1 MAIRNQ
7 LSGAF
12 AGRLGM
18 AFAAEILLGGVL
30 PLILLARK
38 SLRQRADVLCV
49 ASLLAVVGVAYNRMN
64 VVLFAM
70 TFRGRMPWGAPESY
84 MPSIVEWGVSIGLI
98 AATIFLFGLAARLM
112 PVLSQA
118 AAQPRHIEPM
128 TPDPWLEAHSY
139 LRPLADLSA
148 QVDRAA
154 AGIDVLDARIPDWE
168 DYRADF
174 LAGVPLLS
182 SADAAVDLEPGG
194 RMAAALLERLASGTS
209 SGNGSRPRP
218 ARSTR
223 NCGASR
229 RSRAASRTF
238 CWATRRSA
246 PPFPGL
252 LRYLA
257 WTAMARFLRP
267 VVNAFDGWRDEER
280 WLRRYCPTCG
290 SLPAM
295 AQLVGVDPGRMRL
308 LSCGCCGTRWQ
319 FKRTGCPFCETDSQ
333 RLASVT
339 IEGEP
344 GLRIDH
350 CESCGGYLKTYDG
363 QGNET
368 LLLSDWSSLHLD
380 LIAHDR
386 GLKRLAASLYE
397 FEPVRHP

>member
-1 MAIRNQ
+1 
-7 LSGAF
+7 
-12 AGRLGM
+12 
-18 AFAAEILLGGVL
+18 
-30 PLILLARK
+30 
-38 SLRQRADVLCV
+38 
-49 ASLLAVVGVAYNRMN
+49 
-64 VVLFAM
+64 
-70 TFRGRMPWGAPESY
+70 
-84 MPSIVEWGVSIGLI
+84 
-98 AATIFLFGLAARLM
+98 
-112 PVLSQA
+112 
-118 AAQPRHIEPM
+118 M
-128 TPDPWLEAHSY
+128 TPDPWLDAHSY

-148 QVDRAA
+148 QVDNAA
-154 AGIDVLDARIPDWE
+154 AGIDLLDVRIPYWE
-168 DYRADF
+168 DYGADF

-209 SGNGSRPRP
+209 PEWLV
-218 ARSTR
+218 AET
-223 NCGASR
+223 GALDTDLRRAPMVSR
-229 RSRAASRTF
+229 RIADFLLGDETL
-238 CWATRRSA
+238 T
-246 PPFPGL
+246 PPSPGL

-267 VVNAFDGWRDEER
+267 VVIAFDGWRDEDR

-295 AQLVGVDPGRMRL
+295 AQLVGADPGRKRML
-308 LSCGCCGTRWQ
+308 ACGCCGTRWQ

-350 CESCGGYLKTYDG
+350 CESCEGYLKTYDG
-363 QGNET
+363 EGEET

-397 FEPVRHP
+397 FEPVQIFNS

>member
-1 MAIRNQ
+1 
-7 LSGAF
+7 
-12 AGRLGM
+12 
-18 AFAAEILLGGVL
+18 
-30 PLILLARK
+30 
-38 SLRQRADVLCV
+38 
-49 ASLLAVVGVAYNRMN
+49 
-64 VVLFAM
+64 M
-70 TFRGRMPWGAPESY
+70 TA
-84 MPSIVEWGVSIGLI
+84 
-98 AATIFLFGLAARLM
+98 
-112 PVLSQA
+112 
-118 AAQPRHIEPM
+118 
-128 TPDPWLEAHSY
+128 DPWLEAHAY
-139 LRPLADLSA
+139 LRPVAALSA
-148 QVDRAA
+148 EVERAA

-209 SGNGSRPRP
+209 SGTF
-218 ARSTR
+218 AAETR
-223 NCGASR
+223 ALVAELQREPQASR
-229 RSRAASRTF
+229 RMSTF
-238 CWATRRSA
+238 CWATKRSRGA
-246 PPFPGL
+246 SPGCCDIS
-252 LRYLA
+252 A
-257 WTAMARFLRP
+257 WTAMSRFLRP
-267 VVNAFDGWRDEER
+267 VVHAFDGWRDEER

-295 AQLVGVDPGRMRL
+295 AQLVGADPGRMRL

-363 QGNET
+363 QGHET

-386 GLKRLAASLYE
+386 GLKRLAASLYD
-397 FEPVRHP
+397 FDPARHP